1 MNKQSPFIS
10 IIMNCHNGEKYLN
23 EAIDSVLK
31 QTYINYEVIFF
42 DNNSSDKSKEIFMK
56 YKHLRLKYF
65 FSSQT
70 LPLYE
75 ARKKAIDHSKGD
87 IFAFL
92 DVDDIWKPTK
102 LEIQIETFKDVNIGL
117 SCTNYFLLNERKN
130 LIKKS
135 FEKKIPDGF
144 ILNEALKINYVG
156 MSTLMISRKAY
167 ESLEYGFDK
176 KFEII
181 GDYDLVLR
189 LLVKWKLAS
198 IQEPLSYYRWHG
210 NNLSIKKLN
219 LNADELIYWVNCMK
233 SKSDFSSKKNFKYLE
248 SHAYGLKGLS
258 LILSNERLKA
268 IKYLFLINN
277 VHLLIKLLL
286 FLSAPKFL
294 ISMIRS

>member
-167 ESLEYGFDK
+167 ESL
-176 KFEII
+176 I
-181 GDYDLVLR
+181 G
-189 LLVKWKLAS
+189 
-198 IQEPLSYYRWHG
+198 
-210 NNLSIKKLN
+210 
-219 LNADELIYWVNCMK
+219 
-233 SKSDFSSKKNFKYLE
+233 
-248 SHAYGLKGLS
+248 
-258 LILSNERLKA
+258 
-268 IKYLFLINN
+268 
-277 VHLLIKLLL
+277 
-286 FLSAPKFL
+286 
-294 ISMIRS
+294 